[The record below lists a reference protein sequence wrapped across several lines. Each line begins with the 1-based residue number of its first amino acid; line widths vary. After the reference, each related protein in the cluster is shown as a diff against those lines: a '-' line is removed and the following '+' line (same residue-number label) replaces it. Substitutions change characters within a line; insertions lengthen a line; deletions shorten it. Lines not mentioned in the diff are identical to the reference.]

1 MNYRTIKQLLATI
14 RHFPVHPQW
23 FAYRGESQNH
33 REIAARLTGT
43 ILDIGCANQ
52 YIRPLL
58 TADHHYVGLDYYDT
72 ALYWYQ
78 TRPHV
83 FADAQYL
90 PFAAESF
97 DNILLLDVLEHL
109 PQPELCIAEIARILK
124 HQGQCIL
131 QVPFLYP
138 IHDNPLDF
146 QRWTLYG
153 LQQLAQ
159 KYSLRITATKIIGKP
174 LETGALLLNIALAKT
189 LLNWIKQRHPA
200 MILGIAI
207 PPLILF
213 INLSAWLLS
222 LFSIQDEFMPHSYQ
236 IILEKI

>member
-1 MNYRTIKQLLATI
+1 MNYRTIKRLLAKI
-14 RHFPVHPQW
+14 RHFPLHPQW

-33 REIAARLTGT
+33 RTIADRLSGT

-52 YIRPLL
+52 SLRPLI
-58 TADHHYVGLDYYDT
+58 AAEHHYIGLDYYDT
-72 ALYWYQ
+72 ALHWYH
-78 TRPHV
+78 TRPQI

-97 DNILLLDVLEHL
+97 DNVLLLDVLEHL

-124 HQGQCIL
+124 PRGHCVL

-159 KYSLRITATKIIGKP
+159 KYSLRITATKITGKP
-174 LETGALLLNIALAKT
+174 LETGALLFNIALTKT

-200 MILGIAI
+200 IIFGIGI
-207 PPLILF
+207 PPLILLV
-213 INLSAWLLS
+213 NLGAWCFSLLS
-222 LFSIQDEFMPHSYQ
+222 IADEFMPHSYQ